1 MFFPYPFVRPED
13 AGCFQGIETRVTL
26 VSNRLA
32 LASTGLKFKADSGT
46 RVLLEDEQV
55 FRQLVHE
62 DIDES

>member
-1 MFFPYPFVRPED
+1 MLVVSK
-13 AGCFQGIETRVTL
+13 GIETRVTL